1 MAMISTPKYTPG
13 VWQNSAIQ
21 RVYWGKAAD
30 SLAKEVDRLTAT
42 KCFIIAS
49 ETLAT
54 KTDEIQKCEKAL
66 ATKHA
71 GTWYGMR
78 SHSPR
83 EDVLLAAAA
92 ARSAGADLLIS
103 IGGGS
108 VTDGTKAINLCLDQ
122 NITEIEQLDK
132 YIVTKSYFETP
143 NWVRKGCISQIAIP
157 TTLSAGEFTHIA
169 GVTSRQLGVKQGIA
183 HPGLQPICVIFDPE
197 LTLHTPEWLW
207 LSTGIRSVDH
217 CTEAICSINGG
228 HLSTAVAS
236 GALRLL
242 AKALPK
248 TKADPSD
255 IDARLQCQIGS
266 WQAIQTLMMG
276 VHYGGSHAIGHV
288 QGGTANIPHGYTSC
302 INLPYILEYNQ
313 PEIPDKCSTVAE
325 CLGAGPGISAAE
337 AMDALI
343 RGCGMPRTL
352 SDVDF
357 PMDKFELVCEV
368 SMKDPW
374 THCNPRK
381 IASPE
386 DVKIIMSMAR
396 DGEPNKEAMLMLR
409 GSANK

>member
-1 MAMISTPKYTPG
+1 MAMTSTLKYMPG
-13 VWQNSAIQ
+13 AWQNSAIQ
-21 RVYWGKAAD
+21 RVYWGTAAD
-30 SLAKEVDRLTAT
+30 SLTKEVDRLTAT

-66 ATKHA
+66 AAKHA

-83 EDVLLAAAA
+83 EDVLSAAAA

-122 NITEIEQLDK
+122 NITEVEQLDK
-132 YIVTKSYFETP
+132 YIVRKSYFETP
-143 NWVRKGCISQIAIP
+143 NWVHNGSISQIAIP
-157 TTLSAGEFTHIA
+157 TTLSAGEFTNIA
-169 GVTSRQLGVKQGIA
+169 DIRSLQLGVKQGIA

-217 CTEAICSINGG
+217 CAEAICSTNSN

-248 TKADPSD
+248 TKEDPSD

-288 QGGTANIPHGYTSC
+288 QGATANIPNGYTSC

-313 PEIPDKCSTVAE
+313 PEIPDKCLIIAE

-337 AMDALI
+337 AMDSLI

-357 PMDKFELVCEV
+357 PMDKFDLVCEM
-368 SMKDPW
+368 SMKSKSLAYS
-374 THCNPRK
+374 PRA

-386 DVKIIMSMAR
+386 DVNIIMSMAR
-396 DGEPNKEAMLMLR
+396 DGKPNKEAMKMLTA
-409 GSANK
+409 GVNK